1 MQYGKRTKVDLRE
14 KALEVKDF
22 AELNRYNS
30 QLINIFKNM
39 YNKTQELVKQTLVDL
54 LEVMGVEASIDEE
67 RIETIKDGREIFTLN
82 LKTEYPNLLIGQY
95 GGNLQCL
102 QHLVGVIVKHKLLA
116 EGGDAASLDDEVK
129 FNIDVNDYK
138 KQKKE
143 TLVKLAE
150 TMADQVVYSKNSVAL
165 RPMSPYERKVIHLE
179 LADRKNLVTESVGEN
194 LMRRVIIKYVEGK

>member
-1 MQYGKRTKVDLRE
+1 
-14 KALEVKDF
+14 
-22 AELNRYNS
+22 
-30 QLINIFKNM
+30 M
-39 YNKTQELVKQTLVDL
+39 YNKTQALVRKTLVEL
-54 LEVMGVEASIDEE
+54 LGAMGVDASIDEE
-67 RIETIKDGREIFTLN
+67 RIETIKDGKEIFTLN

-116 EGGDAASLDDEVK
+116 DGGEASTLEDEVK

-150 TMADQVVYSKNSVAL
+150 TMADQVAYSKNSVAL

-179 LADRKNLVTESVGEN
+179 LADRKNLVTESMGEN
-194 LMRRVIIKYVEGK
+194 LMRRVIIRYVEGK

>member
-1 MQYGKRTKVDLRE
+1 
-14 KALEVKDF
+14 
-22 AELNRYNS
+22 
-30 QLINIFKNM
+30 M
-39 YNKTQELVKQTLVDL
+39 YNKTQELVRQTLVDL
-54 LEVMGVEASIDEE
+54 LAVMGVEASIEEE
-67 RIETIKDGREIFTLN
+67 RIETIKDGKEIFTLN
-82 LKTEYPNLLIGQY
+82 LNTEFPNLLIGQY

-102 QHLVGVIVKHKLLA
+102 QHLVGVIVKHKLLS
-116 EGGDAASLDDEVK
+116 EGGKDKELDLEEEVK

-150 TMADQVVYSKNSVAL
+150 SMADQVVYSKNSVAL

-194 LMRRVIIKYVEGK
+194 LMRRVIIKYVEDK

>member
-1 MQYGKRTKVDLRE
+1 
-14 KALEVKDF
+14 
-22 AELNRYNS
+22 
-30 QLINIFKNM
+30 M
-39 YNKTQELVKQTLVDL
+39 YNKTQELVRQTLVDL

-67 RIETIKDGREIFTLN
+67 RIETIKDGKEIFTLN
-82 LKTEYPNLLIGQY
+82 LKTDYPNLLIGQY

-116 EGGDAASLDDEVK
+116 EGGKNMDLEDEVK

-138 KQKKE
+138 QQKKE

-150 TMADQVVYSKNSVAL
+150 TMADQVIYNKNSVAL

-194 LMRRVIIKYVEGK
+194 LMRRVIIKYVEEK

>member
-1 MQYGKRTKVDLRE
+1 
-14 KALEVKDF
+14 
-22 AELNRYNS
+22 
-30 QLINIFKNM
+30 M
-39 YNKTQELVKQTLVDL
+39 YNKTQELVRQTLVDL
-54 LEVMGVEASIDEE
+54 LAVMGIEASIDEE
-67 RIETIKDGREIFTLN
+67 RIETIKDGKEIFTLN
-82 LKTEYPNLLIGQY
+82 LKTDYPNLLIGQY

-116 EGGDAASLDDEVK
+116 EGGKDTDLEDEVK

-150 TMADQVVYSKNSVAL
+150 TMADQVIFSKNSVAL

-179 LADRKNLVTESVGEN
+179 LADRKNLSTESVGEN
-194 LMRRVIIKYVEGK
+194 LMRRVIIKYVEEK